1 MAIWR
6 LPPSLKWL
14 IVSCL
19 LWSAGSG
26 LFYYA
31 LPVYAADLG
40 AGPTQ
45 VGVLYASGFLAATL
59 FLLPSGWLTDRFE
72 RGSVMLWGWLMGAL
86 SGPVYLMADRWEWL
100 ILGEVL
106 GWGSTFCLP
115 ALQAYTLDADTSGR
129 KTYTLSIVSAS
140 FAMGMLFAPW
150 LGGVIAA
157 HWSPHHVF
165 VLTTLLY
172 LASTLALYG
181 MERQW
186 PAGRARAAG
195 APSRLGPA
203 DLRAALLGWT
213 TASPAVRR
221 AALLIQ
227 PGELLLA
234 LTMALGQVYV
244 AEVTGAGYGRIGWLG
259 SLAAA
264 GAVLLGP
271 GLGWAA
277 DRHSYRRG
285 LQAAGLMLAAYAALL
300 LAAPA
305 AGAAVAAAFLLRGAM
320 EGTRALRSAAVAA
333 YAAPGEMGRALS
345 LAGIASGICATA
357 GSYLGG
363 WLYQFNRTWPLR
375 LTLAGGAVYLVILQA
390 VRRPP
395 EAANEHPAAS

>member
-6 LPPSLKWL
+6 LPRSLKWL
-14 IVSCL
+14 FVSCL

-31 LPVYAADLG
+31 LPVYAARLG
-40 AGPTQ
+40 ANPSQ
-45 VGVLYASGFLAATL
+45 VGLLYASGFLAATL
-59 FLLPSGWLTDRFE
+59 FLLPSGWLIERFE
-72 RGSVMLWGWLMGAL
+72 RRSILLWGWLMGTL
-86 SGPVYLMADRWEWL
+86 SGPVYLLAGRWEWL
-100 ILGEVL
+100 MLGEAL
-106 GWGSTFCLP
+106 NWGSTFCLP

-129 KTYTLSIVSAS
+129 KTYTLSVVSAS

-150 LGGVIAA
+150 LGGLVAA
-157 HWSPHHVF
+157 MWSPRHVF
-165 VLTTLLY
+165 ALTTLLFI
-172 LASTLALYG
+172 ASTLALYG

-186 PAGRARAAG
+186 PPERRRG
-195 APSRLGPA
+195 APRRLGAA

-244 AEVTGAGYGRIGWLG
+244 AEVTGAGYARIGWLG

-264 GAVLLGP
+264 GSVLLGP

-277 DRHSYRRG
+277 DRLSFRRT
-285 LQAAGLMLAAYAALL
+285 LQAAGLMMMVYAALV
-300 LAAPA
+300 LAVPAA
-305 AGAAVAAAFLLRGAM
+305 AGAVAVAFLLRGAM
-320 EGTRALRSAAVAA
+320 EGTRSLRSIAVAA
-333 YAAPGEMGRALS
+333 HGGAGEMGRALS
-345 LAGIASGICATA
+345 LAGIASGMCATA

-363 WLYQFNRTWPLR
+363 WLYQLDRTWPLW
-375 LTLAGGAVYLVILQA
+375 LTVFGGAVYLFMLQA

-395 EAANEHPAAS
+395 APAREQPAAAS